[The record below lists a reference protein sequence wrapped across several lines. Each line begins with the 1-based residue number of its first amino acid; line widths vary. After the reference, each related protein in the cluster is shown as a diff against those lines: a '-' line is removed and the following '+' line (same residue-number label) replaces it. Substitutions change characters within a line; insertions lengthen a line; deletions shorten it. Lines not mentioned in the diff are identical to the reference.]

1 MRAARAWSSGANGGV
16 GVVSIARSPE
26 SNGASTCLFCRS
38 PQTRQVR
45 RLSASGRGSTEDGIQ
60 PRDLFTESRER
71 VRATPPRGDFT
82 DPRIGASRVDAR
94 TRESGRE
101 RKDAPK
107 MNSWASGSMFP
118 RRPPMN
124 KRVDRSRS
132 TRLGNSPIETDP
144 NFRWRSERPG
154 GGEGRFLRIWRAGCR
169 SKRGGKIVR
178 GSGIPV
184 RCRHARR
191 FLFDVHDI
199 VS

>member
-1 MRAARAWSSGANGGV
+1 MRAERAWSSGANGGV
-16 GVVSIARSPE
+16 GVVGIARSPE

-101 RKDAPK
+101 RIDA
-107 MNSWASGSMFP
+107 SSASGSMFP
-118 RRPPMN
+118 SRPSMN

-132 TRLGNSPIETDP
+132 TRLGNSTVETDP
-144 NFRWRSERPG
+144 NFRWRSEHARG
-154 GGEGRFLRIWRAGCR
+154 GGGRFLRT
-169 SKRGGKIVR
+169 SEM
-178 GSGIPV
+178 GIPIETGGGLFPCRV
-184 RCRHARR
+184 RLR
-191 FLFDVHDI
+191 DDE
-199 VS
+199 VSYRSR

>member
-16 GVVSIARSPE
+16 GVVGIARSPE

-45 RLSASGRGSTEDGIQ
+45 RLSASGRGSAEDGIQ

-82 DPRIGASRVDAR
+82 DPRIGASGVDAR

-101 RKDAPK
+101 RGDAPRRLRIDVP
-107 MNSWASGSMFP
+107 AS
-118 RRPPMN
+118 PPMN

-132 TRLGNSPIETDP
+132 TRFGNSVSTTTANRFSGFNVEFWTEKVGLRATEPGYEPAPP
-144 NFRWRSERPG
+144 NRT
-154 GGEGRFLRIWRAGCR
+154 RA
-169 SKRGGKIVR
+169 V
-178 GSGIPV
+178 
-184 RCRHARR
+184 
-191 FLFDVHDI
+191 DVPA
-199 VS
+199 V